1 MRRSLTA
8 IKFGVIRRWT
18 FSEGARLNLRRGAT
32 TIGIATVSGT
42 MTITTA
48 AITIG
53 MAFITTIIMIM
64 TITTATTAAAMTA
77 ATVMAAIDAS
87 RMR

>member
-53 MAFITTIIMIM
+53 MAFITTIIMI
-64 TITTATTAAAMTA
+64 TTTAMAAMVTA
-77 ATVMAAIDAS
+77 TAAIDAS
-87 RMR
+87 